1 MNMNILDFTA
11 EEQSLIAIYAE
22 PTRLTTAA
30 TIVGAMPDMD
40 KAFAGIA
47 ASSAAKLAE
56 MSDED
61 FEAVTFVSADEYEPD
76 GAA

>member
-30 TIVGAMPDMD
+30 AIVGAMPDMD
-40 KAFAGIA
+40 KAFADIA
-47 ASSAAKLAE
+47 ASSAAKLAV

-61 FEAVTFVSADEYEPD
+61 FEAAAFVTDDDEPD
-76 GAA
+76 DAA

>member
-1 MNMNILDFTA
+1 MNILDFTA

-30 TIVGAMPDMD
+30 AIVSAMPDMD
-40 KAFAGIA
+40 AVFKDIA

-56 MSDED
+56 MTDED
-61 FEAVTFVSADEYEPD
+61 FEAAAFVTDDDEPD
-76 GAA
+76 DAA